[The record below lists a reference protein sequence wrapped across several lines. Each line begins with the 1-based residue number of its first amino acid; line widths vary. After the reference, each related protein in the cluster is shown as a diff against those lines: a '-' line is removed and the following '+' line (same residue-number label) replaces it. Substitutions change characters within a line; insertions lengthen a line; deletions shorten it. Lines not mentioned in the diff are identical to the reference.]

1 MQTSFTPQP
10 QDNNPLDSEQ
20 NADPQTSF
28 RVNLPYNVNQVINPQ
43 SWDSYFHPISHHS
56 SIEYICYKLKPLGLD
71 NRTTLVLSNTRE
83 LDRKLL
89 YKLVYLI

>member
-1 MQTSFTPQP
+1 MQTSFIPQP
-10 QDNNPLDSEQ
+10 QGNNPLDSEQ

-28 RVNLPYNVNQVINPQ
+28 RVNLSYDVNQAINPQ

-56 SIEYICYKLKPLGLD
+56 SIEHICYELKPLGLD
-71 NRTTLVLSNTRE
+71 NRITLVLSNTRE
-83 LDRKLL
+83 LDRELF